1 IAAPDMDAV
10 KAACNGQE
18 PSWAEIEEMVRKAIR
33 HECRDLAE
41 YKHPR
46 KIQVSREPLERTSV
60 QKIRRCVYQGL
71 LNESAGRGS

>member
-1 IAAPDMDAV
+1 MIRD
-10 KAACNGQE
+10 
-18 PSWAEIEEMVRKAIR
+18 AIR

-60 QKIRRCVYQGL
+60 QKIRRCVYQGQ
-71 LNESAGRGS
+71 LNEPAAQ